1 MSLIY
6 TAFGAMLKFFN
17 TITGHYALALVLY
30 ALVFKLV
37 FLPFAIKQ
45 QKNQIKMAKLTP
57 KIELIKAK
65 YRGRNDQVTLRKQ
78 QQEIME
84 LQQKEGYSPLSGCL
98 PLLLQFPVIIWLY
111 KVIRMPLTYIMKWDD
126 ARVIDTFTSFGGT
139 YSHKNFDTSIDQIKL
154 ISQIKEAGLDPQ
166 GELPNF
172 DLFGTNLGLEPS
184 EKFWWLILIPV
195 IAAGFQWFQ
204 MWITRKLNGNANALV
219 GQDAQTAASMK
230 VMDIVMPLMTLFIA
244 YNFSAMMGLYWI
256 YQSIFA
262 IVQSL
267 VIAKLMPMPRYTAE
281 QLKQMK
287 KEQKAVEK
295 AQKELMKSNPKY
307 RSLHYIDEDDYDTLP
322 TIKKKN
328 DAGKKN
334 NKPTDGSLPE
344 IKD

>member
-1 MSLIY
+1 MDFIY

-17 TITGHYALALVLY
+17 NITGHYAIALVLY

-45 QKNQIKMAKLTP
+45 QKSQIKMAKLTP

-98 PLLLQFPVIIWLY
+98 PLLLQFPIIIWLY
-111 KVIRMPLTYIMKWDD
+111 KVIRMPLTYIMRWTD
-126 ARVIDTFTSFGGT
+126 AEVINTFTQYGGV
-139 YSHKNFDTSIDQIKL
+139 YEHKNFDQTIDQIKL
-154 ISQIKEAGLDPQ
+154 ISQMKASGHPLSE
-166 GELPNF
+166 ELPNF

-184 EKFWWLILIPV
+184 EKFWWLVLIPV
-195 IAAGFQWFQ
+195 IAAAFQWFQ
-204 MWITRKLNGNANALV
+204 MWIMRKLNGNANALV

-262 IVQSL
+262 IIQSII
-267 VIAKLMPMPRYTAE
+267 IAKVMPMPRYTAE
-281 QLKQMK
+281 ELKAMK

-295 AQKELMKSNPKY
+295 AQRELMKTNPKY

-328 DAGKKN
+328 DDGKKKN
-334 NKPTDGSLPE
+334 SGTSGSLPE

>member
-1 MSLIY
+1 
-6 TAFGAMLKFFN
+6 MLKFFN

-45 QKNQIKMAKLTP
+45 QKSQIKMAKLTP

-98 PLLLQFPVIIWLY
+98 PMLLQFPIIIWLY
-111 KVIRMPLTYIMKWDD
+111 KVIRMPLTYIMRWTDEE
-126 ARVIDTFTSFGGT
+126 VINTFSSFGGV
-139 YSHKNFDTSIDQIKL
+139 YEHKNFDQTIDQIKL
-154 ISQIKEAGLDPQ
+154 ISQIKEAGLDPA

-184 EKFWWLILIPV
+184 DKFWWLILIPV
-195 IAAGFQWFQ
+195 IAAGFQWFH

-262 IVQSL
+262 IAQSL
-267 VIAKLMPMPRYTAE
+267 ILAKVMPMPRYTAE
-281 QLKQMK
+281 QLKAMK

-295 AQKELMKSNPKY
+295 AQRELMKSNPKY

-328 DAGKKN
+328 DDGKKKN
-334 NKPTDGSLPE
+334 PPSGSLPE